1 MMHAI
6 SAVCAQDLIEL
17 KPANYSSSPHT
28 RAVHMGNFLGD
39 AAFEVTLNCARST
52 RVIATYF
59 LATFVALVEQ
69 ERNTWAFCLH
79 YEIAEQD

>member
-6 SAVCAQDLIEL
+6 AAVCAQDPIEL

-39 AAFEVTLNCARST
+39 AAFEVTLNYTRST

-59 LATFVALVEQ
+59 CIFLLQLNRGATPVLSVSIM
-69 ERNTWAFCLH
+69 R
-79 YEIAEQD
+79 

>member
-39 AAFEVTLNCARST
+39 AAFKVTLNYTRST
-52 RVIATYF
+52 RAIATYF
-59 LATFVALVEQ
+59 LATLFAMMNNSITPGLSVSIM
-69 ERNTWAFCLH
+69 R
-79 YEIAEQD
+79 